1 MKVLVTGEQLGLY
14 TRRRYNCM
22 EEYIDQLKSGEKK
35 LLVPPSSLK
44 WDTYQYVISAFLR
57 EHCGGINGRFYDEDI
72 HNDIMKLFGD
82 DLYKIYVRNEDN

>member
-1 MKVLVTGEQLGLY
+1 MKVLVTEEQLGFY

-22 EEYIDQLKSGEKK
+22 VEYIDQLKSGEER
-35 LLVPPSSLK
+35 LRVSPSSLK

-82 DLYKIYVRNEDN
+82 DLFKIYEENK

>member
-1 MKVLVTGEQLGLY
+1 MKVLVTEEQLGLY

-22 EEYIDQLKSGEKK
+22 EEYIDQLKSGEEK

-44 WDTYQYVISAFLR
+44 WRTYKYLFTGMIR
-57 EHCGGINGRFYDEDI
+57 KHCGEINGGFYDDYI

-82 DLYKIYVRNEDN
+82 DLFKIYKENI

>member
-1 MKVLVTGEQLGLY
+1 MKVLVTEEQLGLY

-22 EEYIDQLKSGEKK
+22 EEYIDQLKSGEER
-35 LLVPPSSLK
+35 LRVSPSSLK

-82 DLYKIYVRNEDN
+82 DLFKIYEENK

>member
-1 MKVLVTGEQLGLY
+1 MKVLVTEEQLGLY

-22 EEYIDQLKSGEKK
+22 EEYIDQLKSGEEK

-44 WDTYQYVISAFLR
+44 WGTYKYLLTAMIRQ
-57 EHCGGINGRFYDEDI
+57 HCGEINGGFYDDYI

-82 DLYKIYVRNEDN
+82 DLYKIYEDNK